1 MRSRLFSAGAVW
13 QKNAAMTSALTQ
25 EPAGHPVPL
34 ADGIAAHA
42 ENYDGFILDLWGVL
56 HDGERAYPAA
66 TDCLAALKRLGKK
79 LLILSNAP
87 RRAEAIVARNEE
99 LGITRDLYDVIHSSG
114 EETWIH
120 LKDRPDAWYRSL
132 GSRVF
137 HLGPSR
143 DNGIREGLDLSFV
156 DDLADADVILN
167 TGASAPEEQVEDFE
181 PLLQAALDRRL
192 PMICANPDLV
202 VMRGSRL
209 EICAG
214 AIAAR
219 YQDLGGQVRYHGK
232 PHADVYQRSFRLLG
246 LADKARVAAVGDSL
260 RTDVAGAAAAGID
273 AIFVTGGIHVE
284 ELDPL
289 GNGRP
294 DAERLNAA
302 IAQSG
307 HRPVAAVPAF
317 TW

>member
-1 MRSRLFSAGAVW
+1 
-13 QKNAAMTSALTQ
+13 MTSAVTQ
-25 EPAGHPVPL
+25 DPSGDPVPV
-34 ADGIAAHA
+34 ADGIAALA

-66 TDCLAALKRLGKK
+66 LDCLAALKRQGKR

-87 RRAEAIVARNEE
+87 RRSAAIVARNEE

-114 EETWIH
+114 EETWLH
-120 LKDRPDAWYRSL
+120 LQERPDGWYRSL
-132 GSRVF
+132 GSRVY
-137 HLGPSR
+137 HLGPPR
-143 DNGIREGLDLSFV
+143 DTGIREDLDFSFV
-156 DDLADADVILN
+156 DNLADADVILN

-181 PLLQAALDRRL
+181 PLLQVALDYNL

-202 VMRGSRL
+202 VMRGARL

-219 YQDLGGQVRYHGK
+219 YQDLGGEVRYHGK
-232 PHADVYQRSFRLLG
+232 PHADVYERSFRLLG
-246 LADKARVAAVGDSL
+246 LADKSRVVAVGDSL

-294 DAERLNAA
+294 DAEHLNAA
-302 IAQSG
+302 IARSG
-307 HRPVAAVPAF
+307 HRPVAAIPAF
-317 TW
+317 AW